1 VENDTPDTSAV
12 LPNGHSTTGAG
23 VNGISAA
30 DKTNSSFPEDTSHEP
45 LLARSGNFELSFLD
59 ELYRRFFPSNF
70 LLKTMINFH
79 GLGLQASKI
88 EISCSSNFIN

>member
-1 VENDTPDTSAV
+1 LQIGYLKNRCFPESKLYEYNVENDTPDTSAV

-59 ELYRRFFPSNF
+59 ELFRRFFPSNF
-70 LLKTMINFH
+70 L
-79 GLGLQASKI
+79 
-88 EISCSSNFIN
+88 